1 MLGRPGIRLL
11 FLPAL
16 PGPCLASLLGQDQDG
31 PANYVKRIGTQSRSI
46 RGKDKSSLSTAA
58 KRKYL
63 RGSLLR
69 TGEHEPFQHLFL
81 KRIAL

>member
-1 MLGRPGIRLL
+1 MLGRPGIHLL

-31 PANYVKRIGTQSRSI
+31 PANYVQRMETQSRSI

-63 RGSLLR
+63 SGSLLR
-69 TGEHEPFQHLFL
+69 TGEHMPFQILFKKNCL
-81 KRIAL
+81 